1 MLVRLCPANSKKTVA
16 VMSTI
21 VGNIVLKVQ
30 ETHPDLAAE
39 VIARALA
46 LISGAV
52 LLFFGL
58 IRFGFIVELIPLTA
72 IGAFMTGSAISI
84 AAGQVPNLMGIKGI
98 NTRQETYLVIIE
110 TLKGLPNTKLDA
122 AMGLSCLFGL
132 YAIRIF
138 CSYMGNRYPNKRKMW
153 FFISTLR
160 MAFMTILYILVSYLV
175 NRNVKKAGDAKFKI
189 LGKVPSGESRRTM

>member
-1 MLVRLCPANSKKTVA
+1 MLVRLCPANSAKTVA

-46 LISGAV
+46 LLSGAI
-52 LLFFGL
+52 LLFLGL

-110 TLKGLPNTKLDA
+110 TLKGLPKTQLDA

-138 CSYMGNRYPNKRKMW
+138 CSYMGNRYPNKKKMW

-160 MAFMTILYILVSYLV
+160 MAFMTILYILVSFLV
-175 NRNVKKAGDAKFKI
+175 NRNVKKAADAKFKI
-189 LGKVPSGESRRTM
+189 LGKVPSGESRRTF